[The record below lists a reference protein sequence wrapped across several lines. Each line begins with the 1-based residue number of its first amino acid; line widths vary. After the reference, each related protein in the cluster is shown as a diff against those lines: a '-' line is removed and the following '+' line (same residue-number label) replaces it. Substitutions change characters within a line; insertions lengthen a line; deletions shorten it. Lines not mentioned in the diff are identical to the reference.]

1 MPKPKSTSDDDTGRR
16 RSTGRAVRLL
26 MLVDFLRRRPRG
38 ARQRD
43 AIEIVGVSRQ
53 TLHEDLAELAGVGF
67 PLERTKRNGEA
78 WLKLAG
84 DWLLAPSSAEL
95 FALVVAQQA
104 LSGLN
109 GSAAQKWLIPRLQ
122 NLTSGVPVVLE
133 STLPVSGNFAAVLE
147 VAITKRQ
154 RVSLRYQGMKDVAA
168 RHRTFEPIDL
178 RLSQRAWY
186 VFGIDV
192 DSKQPRT
199 FKLSRLQAVD
209 LIDEDCSLIEHVDA
223 SHEHE
228 HAVSVW
234 NSADVHDV
242 TVRIFPPQAR
252 VAHEY
257 PLTATQTI
265 EPDGDAVIVR
275 ARVSGLEEV
284 TRWVLRWGGDAQVL
298 APKALTDRLADELAR
313 MVAHLPDGEDPPT

>member
-1 MPKPKSTSDDDTGRR
+1 MPKPKSTSDDDSGRR

-26 MLVDFLRRRPRG
+26 MLVDFLRKRPRG
-38 ARQRD
+38 ARQRE
-43 AIEIVGVSRQ
+43 AIEVVGVSRQ
-53 TLHEDLAELAGVGF
+53 TLHEDLADLAEIGF
-67 PLERTKRNGEA
+67 PLERLKRNGEA
-78 WLKLAG
+78 WLKMSG
-84 DWLLAPSSAEL
+84 DWLLAPGSAEL

-104 LSGLN
+104 LRGLN
-109 GSAAQKWLIPRLQ
+109 GSAAQQWLIPRLQ

-168 RHRTFEPIDL
+168 RDRIFEPIDL

-199 FKLSRLQAVD
+199 FKLSRLETVTLLADQ
-209 LIDEDCSLIEHVDA
+209 CSLIEHIDA
-223 SHEHE
+223 NHEHE
-228 HAVSVW
+228 HAVNVW
-234 NSADVHDV
+234 NSADVYDV
-242 TVRIFPPQAR
+242 AVRIFPPQAR

-257 PLTATQTI
+257 PLTSTQHI

-275 ARVSGLEEV
+275 AKVSGLEEI

-298 APKALTDRLADELAR
+298 APKALKDRLADEWAR
-313 MVAHLPDGEDPPT
+313 MVAHLPDGEDPTT

>member
-1 MPKPKSTSDDDTGRR
+1 MPKPKSTADDDTGRR

-26 MLVDFLRRRPRG
+26 MLVDFLRKRPRG
-38 ARQRD
+38 ARQRE
-43 AIEIVGVSRQ
+43 AIEVVGVSRQ
-53 TLHEDLAELAGVGF
+53 TLHEDLADLAEIGF
-67 PLERTKRNGEA
+67 PLERLKRNGEA
-78 WLKLAG
+78 WLKMSG

-104 LSGLN
+104 LRGLN
-109 GSAAQKWLIPRLQ
+109 GSAAQQWLIPRLQ

-147 VAITKRQ
+147 AAITKRH
-154 RVSLRYQGMKDVAA
+154 RVSVRYQGMKDIAA
-168 RHRTFEPIDL
+168 RDRIFEPIDL

-199 FKLSRLQAVD
+199 FKLSRLETVTLLADQ
-209 LIDEDCSLIEHVDA
+209 CSLIEHIDA
-223 SHEHE
+223 NYEHE
-228 HAVSVW
+228 HAVNVW
-234 NSADVHDV
+234 NSADVYDV
-242 TVRIFPPQAR
+242 AVRIFPPQAR

-257 PLTATQTI
+257 PLTSTQHI
-265 EPDGDAVIVR
+265 EPDGAAVIVH
-275 ARVSGLEEV
+275 AKVSGLEEV

-298 APKALTDRLADELAR
+298 APKALQDRLGVELAR
-313 MVAHLPDGEDPPT
+313 MTAHLAVSP